1 VGKAGPSPLEGEA
14 NHSLTVG
21 AVISGTE
28 GVAAPTPIPAT
39 ASATAS
45 QESEV
50 YWREKNKIIL
60 TNTHSYL
67 ISTLTFTILLFF
79 IKPSLILNSTQLL
92 SLSLFYI

>member
-1 VGKAGPSPLEGEA
+1 MGKAGPSPLEGEA

-28 GVAAPTPIPAT
+28 GVAAPTPIP
-39 ASATAS
+39 S
-45 QESEV
+45 ESEV